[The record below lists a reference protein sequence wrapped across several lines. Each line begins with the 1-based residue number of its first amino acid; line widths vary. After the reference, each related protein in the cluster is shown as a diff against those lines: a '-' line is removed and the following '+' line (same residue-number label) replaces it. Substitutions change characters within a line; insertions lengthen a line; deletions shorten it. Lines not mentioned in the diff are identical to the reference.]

1 MNLGSKRVDNFSK
14 TLENIKLLN
23 IPSKFSK
30 VNKNFERVFENLT
43 LKNLQNKLTK
53 NVKYNFFNNHEIELL
68 GVSAKESH

>member
-1 MNLGSKRVDNFSK
+1 MNYGSTRKDNFSK
-14 TLENIKLLN
+14 TLENIKLLY

-30 VNKNFERVFENLT
+30 INRNFERVFENLT

-68 GVSAKESH
+68 GVTPKESR

>member
-1 MNLGSKRVDNFSK
+1 MNFGSKRVDNFSK
-14 TLENIKLLN
+14 TLENIKLLK

-30 VNKNFERVFENLT
+30 VNKNFERVFENST